1 MKLLNIFINGS
12 PHYAVWDIRADEILP
27 FGQGA
32 RGLAA
37 ATEFINLLDLAMHA
51 AGLAGFAH

>member
-12 PHYAVWDIRADEILP
+12 PHYAVWDLRADEILP

-32 RGLAA
+32 AGLRA

-51 AGLAGFAH
+51 AEMAGHAH